1 MQFVITARDGRDA
14 AAPARRLA
22 VRPAH
27 LEGAARL
34 QRDGHLIAGGALLDE
49 AGGMIGSTMYVDFP
63 DRAALDAWLKSDPYV
78 TGGVWLDIEVQPI
91 RLAFG
96 GPAAA
101 K

>member
-14 AAPARRLA
+14 EAPARRLA
-22 VRPAH
+22 ARPAH

-34 QRDGHLIAGGALLDE
+34 QRDGHLIAGGAILDDS
-49 AGGMIGSTMYVDFP
+49 GGMIGSTMYVEFA
-63 DRAALDAWLKSDPYV
+63 DRAALDAWLNTDPYV
-78 TGGVWLDIEVQPI
+78 TGGVWRDIEIKPI

>member
-14 AAPARRLA
+14 EAPARRLA
-22 VRPAH
+22 ARPAH

-34 QRDGHLIAGGALLDE
+34 HRDGHLIAGGAVLDE
-49 AGGMIGSTMYVDFP
+49 DGLMVGSTMYVDFA
-63 DRAALDAWLKSDPYV
+63 DRAALDAWLKTDPYV
-78 TGGVWLDIEVQPI
+78 TGGIWRDIEIRPI

-96 GPAAA
+96 S